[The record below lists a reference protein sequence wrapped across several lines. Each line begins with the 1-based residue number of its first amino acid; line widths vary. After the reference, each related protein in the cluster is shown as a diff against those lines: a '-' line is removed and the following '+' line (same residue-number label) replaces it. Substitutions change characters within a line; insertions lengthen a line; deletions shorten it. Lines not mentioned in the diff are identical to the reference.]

1 MKFLADLHIH
11 SKYSMATAKNSD
23 LETNYIY
30 ASKKGINVVGTG
42 DFTHPA
48 WFNELESKLLEDKS
62 TGLFVLKKDIEK
74 NLDDY
79 VNKSFNQKI
88 RFMLQCEIS
97 SIYKKNGKVRKIH
110 NLVYFPSLES
120 VKKFNSKLDSIG
132 NIKSDGRPILG
143 LDSRD
148 LLEIILETDE
158 RGFLIPAHI
167 WTPWFSL
174 FGSKSGFD
182 KIEECYEDLTSEI
195 FALETGLSSDPD
207 MNFFISDLDKFTLIS
222 NSDAHSPGKL
232 GREANIFDCEMS
244 FYEIKNAL
252 KNKDKNKF
260 MGTYEFFPEEGK
272 YHFDGH
278 RKCNVCLSPMETLKN
293 KGICPVCGKKLTL
306 GVYYR
311 IIELSNRTDIEN
323 IKKNSPPFK
332 SIVPLTDIL
341 SEISK
346 VGPNTKKVKS
356 LYEKVIKNA
365 GSEFD
370 ALWICEK
377 ETLDK
382 IDIPLLSE
390 SIKRMRNRNLNINP
404 GYDGEFGKVKIFDE
418 KELDSYLS
426 KGQVSFFKNIDKD
439 TNIFEYKKNDDQF
452 SQAKKLFNDK
462 NNENIK
468 KIEEKEL
475 NIEQLKAVSSKS
487 KNIIV
492 TAGPGTGKTT
502 CLTNRFFH
510 LCDKE
515 KINPENIAAIT
526 FTIKAANEM
535 KERIE
540 NKKYNKKPFTGTF
553 HSFALSFE
561 KDNNFNII
569 DETVKKYILKNLCK
583 KYLEKTKLIEIYAF
597 LSKIKQSPDF
607 LTRNDYEFFEVINKY
622 EKVKN
627 QNNLIDYDDI
637 LLNFFKKT
645 ENEIFKELIKKKY
658 SYFLIDEYQDLNEI
672 QYEIIK
678 RITDDSSSVFAI
690 GDMDQSVYG
699 FRGALTDFETRFS
712 NDFKNVE
719 KINLIKNYR
728 SSETIIDASFQII
741 EKSESK
747 NKRNK
752 VYSGIKGEKFINI
765 IVSDCEK
772 LQAKFIADE
781 IQNLV
786 GGTDSLITYKKNF
799 KDISSFSFSDIA
811 VLCRTKKETSVISSV
826 LEENFIPFSNI
837 NEKNLSEETGFKK
850 LFSYMKLIFNELDIS
865 DLILKPFGIKTEI
878 NDIEENIKINEKI
891 FNKLSILRNDLQNK
905 KISEIINYL
914 IKNTDLNKFE
924 NDYSFMD
931 KINYIIKYSNNFN
944 KLSEFLTSIKLM
956 KISDIGIKGEKVR
969 LMTLHASKGLEFEA
983 VFIPNCFNGNIPFI
997 KNGESKKE
1005 KSDEERRLFYVGL
1018 TRAKKRLYVLR
1029 PEKALIFGKNKKTI
1043 PSPFLNDLEDNILNE
1058 KTIKN
1063 IIKNS
1068 VKRDNQLKFF

>member
-48 WFNELESKLLEDKS
+48 WFEELESKLLEDKS
-62 TGLFVLKKDIEK
+62 SGLFVLKKDIEK
-74 NLDDY
+74 NLKDE
-79 VNKSFNQKI
+79 VNKSFNHTI
-88 RFMLQCEIS
+88 RFMLQAEIS

-120 VKKFNSKLDSIG
+120 VKKFNSKLDAIG

-158 RGFLIPAHI
+158 RGFLVPAHI

-182 KIEECYEDLTSEI
+182 KIEECYEDLSSEI

-207 MNFFISDLDKFTLIS
+207 MNFFISDLDKYSLIS

-244 FYEIKNAL
+244 FFEMKNAL
-252 KNKDKNKF
+252 KNKDKTRFK
-260 MGTYEFFPEEGK
+260 GTYEFFPEEGK

-278 RKCNVCLSPMETLKN
+278 RKCNICLSPMETLKN

-311 IIELSNRTDIEN
+311 IIELSDRKDIEQ
-323 IKKNSPPFK
+323 IKIDSPSFK

-346 VGPNTKKVKS
+346 TGPNTKKVQS
-356 LYEKVIKNA
+356 LYERVIKEA

-370 ALWICEK
+370 ALWNCEK
-377 ETLDK
+377 EILDRT
-382 IDIPLLSE
+382 DIPLLSE
-390 SIKRMRNRNLNINP
+390 AISRMRNKNLNISP

-418 KELDSYLS
+418 KELDSFLS
-426 KGQVSFFKNIDKD
+426 KGQKSFFKNENNDSKV
-439 TNIFEYKKNDDQF
+439 FEYKKNEDHF
-452 SQAKKLFNDK
+452 SKAKNLFNEKKDEK
-462 NNENIK
+462 KEITEN
-468 KIEEKEL
+468 KEL
-475 NIEQLKAVSSKS
+475 NTQQLKAVTSKS
-487 KNIIV
+487 KNIVV

-510 LCDKE
+510 LCEKE
-515 KINPENIAAIT
+515 KFNPENIAAIT
-526 FTIKAANEM
+526 FTVKAANEM
-535 KERIE
+535 KERIA
-540 NKKYNKKPFTGTF
+540 KRKYDKNPFTGTF

-561 KDNNFNII
+561 EDNDFNII
-569 DETVKKYILKNLCK
+569 DDTAKKYVLKNLCK
-583 KYLEKTKLIEIYAF
+583 KYSETTKYTEVEAF
-597 LSKIKQSPDF
+597 LSKIKQSSDF
-607 LTRNDYEFFEVINKY
+607 SIQKDYDFYEIISKY
-622 EKVKN
+622 EQIKRI
-627 QNNLIDYDDI
+627 NNLIDYDDI
-637 LLNFFKKT
+637 LINFLKK
-645 ENEIFKELIKKKY
+645 NEDEEFRNLVKKKY
-658 SYFLIDEYQDLNEI
+658 NCFLIDEYQDINEI

-678 RITDDSSSVFAI
+678 KITDNSSSVFAI
-690 GDMDQSVYG
+690 GDPDQSVYG
-699 FRGALTDFETRFS
+699 FRGALTDFITRFS
-712 NDFKNVE
+712 KDFEDVE
-719 KINLIKNYR
+719 KINLVKNYR
-728 SSETIIDASFQII
+728 SSETIIDASFQVI
-741 EKSESK
+741 EKIDAQ

-765 IVSDCEK
+765 IVSDSEK

-786 GGTDSLITYKKNF
+786 GGTDSLITYRKNF

-811 VLCRTKKETSVISSV
+811 VLCRTKKEMSVISSV
-826 LEENFIPFSNI
+826 LEENSIPFSSI
-837 NEKNLSEETGFKK
+837 NEKNLSEETGLKK
-850 LFSYMKLIFNELDIS
+850 LFSYLKMIVREPDIS
-865 DLILKPFGIKTEI
+865 DLILKPFNIKNEI
-878 NDIEENIKINEKI
+878 KNIEENIRVNEKIYNKLNKIRVDTENKKINE
-891 FNKLSILRNDLQNK
+891 
-905 KISEIINYL
+905 IIYYL
-914 IKNTDLNKFE
+914 IENTDLEKFKK
-924 NDYSFMD
+924 DYSFMD
-931 KINYIIKYSNNFN
+931 KIDYIIKFSNKFN
-944 KLSEFLTSIKLM
+944 SISDFLTNIKLL

-997 KNGESKKE
+997 KNGESE

-1018 TRAKKRLYVLR
+1018 TRAKQRLYVLR
-1029 PEKALIFGKNKKTI
+1029 PEQIKIFGKINKTF
-1043 PSPFLNDLEDNILNE
+1043 PSVFLNDLEDNLINK
-1058 KTIKN
+1058 KTVKN
-1063 IIKNS
+1063 NIKNS